1 MIVMD
6 DLIVV
11 SVVRDYPLYSDL
23 VANNTFFA
31 SAKFADFDNRVDNQ
45 YISVR
50 YNSFLDDYDYSQEAW
65 FVFCHEDWELLSPIA
80 DKLECADKDSLYGPI
95 GTVFVPSRNTYLLR
109 SLGYVKNSDK
119 NGKNIRFYGRSC
131 PLFTQVDTFDCQC
144 LAVHSSLVRKYHLR
158 FDERLQ
164 FDLYVEDFC
173 INAFETYGIKSKIL
187 GIKCQHYS
195 YGSMRQ
201 RFYDNFDYL
210 AEKYRNARYSYSNC
224 LITKELGKKLDMPIK
239 REPSGL
245 WRSLKR
251 RWHNFFMN

>member
-95 GTVFVPSRNTYLLR
+95 GTVFVPARNTYLLR

-164 FDLYVEDFC
+164 WDFSVDVC
-173 INAFETYGIKSKIL
+173 
-187 GIKCQHYS
+187 
-195 YGSMRQ
+195 
-201 RFYDNFDYL
+201 
-210 AEKYRNARYSYSNC
+210 
-224 LITKELGKKLDMPIK
+224 
-239 REPSGL
+239 
-245 WRSLKR
+245 
-251 RWHNFFMN
+251 

>member
-1 MIVMD
+1 MD

-95 GTVFVPSRNTYLLR
+95 GTVFVPARNRYLLR
-109 SLGYVKNSDK
+109 SLGYVKILTKTEKISVFTGVHVLCSRK
-119 NGKNIRFYGRSC
+119 SIRLIASAWQFIPVWCENIICVLTSGCSLIYM
-131 PLFTQVDTFDCQC
+131 LKTF
-144 LAVHSSLVRKYHLR
+144 A
-158 FDERLQ
+158 
-164 FDLYVEDFC
+164 
-173 INAFETYGIKSKIL
+173 
-187 GIKCQHYS
+187 
-195 YGSMRQ
+195 
-201 RFYDNFDYL
+201 
-210 AEKYRNARYSYSNC
+210 
-224 LITKELGKKLDMPIK
+224 
-239 REPSGL
+239 
-245 WRSLKR
+245 
-251 RWHNFFMN
+251 